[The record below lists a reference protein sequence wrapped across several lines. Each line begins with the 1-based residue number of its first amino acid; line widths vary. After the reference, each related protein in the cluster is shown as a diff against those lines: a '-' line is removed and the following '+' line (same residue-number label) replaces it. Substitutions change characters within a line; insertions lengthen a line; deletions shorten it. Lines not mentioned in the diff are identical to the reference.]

1 MSNGQAVLLDSV
13 LTPNPP
19 MSRRALL
26 IILIFVCAINLA
38 FAISFMLRGAWPIAP
53 FLGLDVALLAWAFR
67 TSRRDAR
74 RFEHVTLT
82 ASQLRIHR
90 QPARGVGEDIELN
103 PYWVR
108 VEMDDPPEPWSQLTL
123 WSHGRNWPVGSFLA
137 PDARAEFAD
146 VLRAALARAR
156 SGFPG

>member
-1 MSNGQAVLLDSV
+1 MSDGQAVLLDSV

-26 IILIFVCAINLA
+26 IILVFVSLINLA

-53 FLGLDVALLAWAFR
+53 FMGADVALLAWAFR
-67 TSRRDAR
+67 ASRRQAR

-82 ASQLRIHR
+82 VSRLRILR
-90 QPARGVGEDIELN
+90 QPARGVGEEVELN

-123 WSHGRNWPVGSFLA
+123 WSHGRQWLLGSFLS

-146 VLRAALARAR
+146 VLRAALTRAR
-156 SGFPG
+156 SG